1 MTECYTLLYYVREIE
16 SVKIILGCF
25 LLIAGPSDRTA
36 SRRLGVICRRYLYLG
51 EKNTRERRPRRGRSV
66 TEEILPR
73 RITKKGTNISKIFI
87 SKKEKK
93 SSSYLFS
100 SKRFFIFLHL
110 ATDLIRQSPPSLS
123 IVEWRRCLCS
133 PIMKIMKTL
142 IFSLLFRKVATQP
155 NGRDGKFLLR
165 FLPTLQ
171 ISLEK

>member
-73 RITKKGTNISKIFI
+73 RITKKGTNISKKERKFIFLPLFL
-87 SKKEKK
+87 ETFF
-93 SSSYLFS
+93 YFS
-100 SKRFFIFLHL
+100 SLHL
-110 ATDLIRQSPPSLS
+110 ATDLVRQSFPSLS

-142 IFSLLFRKVATQP
+142 IFSLLFRKVSTQP

>member
-73 RITKKGTNISKIFI
+73 RITKKGTNISKKERKFIFLPLFL
-87 SKKEKK
+87 ETFF
-93 SSSYLFS
+93 YFS
-100 SKRFFIFLHL
+100 SLHL
-110 ATDLIRQSPPSLS
+110 ATDHLVRQSFPSLS
-123 IVEWRRCLCS
+123 IASSDADVYARQL
-133 PIMKIMKTL
+133 
-142 IFSLLFRKVATQP
+142 
-155 NGRDGKFLLR
+155 
-165 FLPTLQ
+165 
-171 ISLEK
+171 

>member
-93 SSSYLFS
+93 FISLPIILF
-100 SKRFFIFLHL
+100 
-110 ATDLIRQSPPSLS
+110 DNPSLLS
-123 IVEWRRCLCS
+123 PLRRVTQMFMLANYENYENSNLLS
-133 PIMKIMKTL
+133 P
-142 IFSLLFRKVATQP
+142 FSKSCNSAKRS
-155 NGRDGKFLLR
+155 RW
-165 FLPTLQ
+165 Q
-171 ISLEK
+171 ISSPLSPYPTNFPREIKKRTRRR

>member
-73 RITKKGTNISKIFI
+73 RITKKGTNISKKERKFIFLPLFL
-87 SKKEKK
+87 ETFF
-93 SSSYLFS
+93 YFS
-100 SKRFFIFLHL
+100 SLHL
-110 ATDLIRQSPPSLS
+110 ATDHLVRQSFPSLS